1 MHAAF
6 TLLKVWKLAVWNGL
20 AAALVVVGQEVFT
33 NYAFRCPC
41 VHDLNVAIVVVVFV
55 VPAAVLLCLGFLL
68 QTDTW
73 RAVTGCRPRGAA
85 PPTSTER
92 AAGSS
97 SCCSCRC
104 FWSMLAKALIAPI
117 VWVSAALL
125 TGDYVVCAH
134 SGSTGAGKDLLSEEL
149 NVPEVL
155 ARIPCPNISLHA
167 NISDDIARQIRE
179 ETNNWLYTVSQVR
192 CRSNRSLKEQQFRD
206 QYRQVERTVFKEKAE
221 EFIKKH
227 AERDAQ
233 KFFRKIE
240 EQCSAD
246 GLITNLK
253 AFHETWADISKPE
266 KSSDDTHFSRLQV
279 YTKSMT

>member
-1 MHAAF
+1 MPMAESMHAAF

-179 ETNNWLYTVSQVR
+179 ETNNWLYTVSQV
-192 CRSNRSLKEQQFRD
+192 
-206 QYRQVERTVFKEKAE
+206 ERTVFKEKAE